1 MLRGTCPKL
10 SAIAGLLREKYD
22 LHFSLIARNAPVGE
36 LRHAEAE
43 VFRSNRLMTNHR
55 RKCPHCTPAFTPAT
69 SIRPRPLLLD
79 LVG

>member
-10 SAIAGLLREKYD
+10 SAIAGLLREKCDSY
-22 LHFSLIARNAPVGE
+22 FSLIARYAPAGE

-43 VFRSNRLMTNHR
+43 VFRTNRLMTNHR
-55 RKCPHCTPAFTPAT
+55 RKCPHCTPASTPAT
-69 SIRPRPLLLD
+69 SVRPRPLLLD